1 MVRSK
6 FSLRR
11 CRKNTADDFGNS
23 RIRLRD
29 GVCIRHV
36 DDKVVLIDLGTGET
50 QLLNGVAADFVECCE
65 NVVSLNRVYTAL
77 LEKYDVPG
85 KILREDLIEFSKIL
99 VRKGY
104 LVIES

>member
-1 MVRSK
+1 MRSK

-11 CRKNTADDFGNS
+11 YSNKTADDIRNS
-23 RIRLRD
+23 QIRLRD
-29 GVCIRHV
+29 GVCVRHV
-36 DDKVVLIDLGTGET
+36 DDKLVLIDLRTGET

-65 NVVSLNRVYTAL
+65 SVVSFNRVYTTL
-77 LEKYDVPG
+77 LEKYDVPA

-99 VRKGY
+99 DRKGY